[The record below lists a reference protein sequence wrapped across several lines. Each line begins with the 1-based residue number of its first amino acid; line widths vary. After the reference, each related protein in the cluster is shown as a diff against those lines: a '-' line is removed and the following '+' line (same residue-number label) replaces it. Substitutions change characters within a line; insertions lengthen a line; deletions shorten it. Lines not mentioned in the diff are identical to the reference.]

1 MIGKVARTR
10 THLNPKG
17 TVIVKGE
24 LWDAE
29 AIEGHIERD
38 QAVQIVA
45 VDGFLLRVEQGAQ
58 E

>member
-1 MIGKVARTR
+1 
-10 THLNPKG
+10 
-17 TVIVKGE
+17 VIIKGE

-29 AIEGHIERD
+29 AIKGPIERD

-45 VDGFLLRVEQGAQ
+45 VDGFRLRVEQGAQ